1 MDFAAEL
8 ETLRHTGGE
17 RLSPTGA
24 ARWLQHLT
32 MPPVL
37 LAQCLAVGSKVTQQ
51 AVQPIVIAQL
61 PVDGRFG
68 GQLDLADVLLGILQL
83 LAIDVKYTQVCTQ
96 AWHDTRIACHSQQAL
111 LSCRHLPSAGSPIT
125 ASCPRVTRERALS
138 VRLPCDP
145 HAAYSRRPTAARHL
159 SLLPLGF
166 CSAARCPINPLGI
179 CLSVHLS

>member
-1 MDFAAEL
+1 MRERAYHHTLIRTDCVEQQRQAMDFAAEL

-83 LAIDVKYTQVCTQ
+83 LAIDVKFTQVCSHSMLPAQ
-96 AWHDTRIACHSQQAL
+96 LAISQQTGFALRRRHSRCFL
-111 LSCRHLPSAGSPIT
+111 LSFRSKVSTLRAPPS
-125 ASCPRVTRERALS
+125 
-138 VRLPCDP
+138 
-145 HAAYSRRPTAARHL
+145 
-159 SLLPLGF
+159 
-166 CSAARCPINPLGI
+166 
-179 CLSVHLS
+179 